1 MAGGWASLG
10 LMPEL
15 VDAAENDFDWIL
27 PTGVQDECIPLIL
40 GGGDVMASAETGS
53 GKTAAFALPTLQ
65 ISHEEMTAAGSTRR
79 KVAGKKE
86 SAGKSH
92 PRILQFQMS
101 VYDRDKNISIDSNS
115 GGLLLQSRDINEWSG
130 CRCDAG
136 VASGGKWYFEC
147 TIRDEGIVRVGL
159 STKFASL
166 DLGADEG
173 GYGYG
178 GTGMKVHRGKF
189 EPYFIESDAT
199 KGKVSFGKNDV
210 IGCLVNLLGENS
222 SVSFSKNGIMIGKA
236 FDIDLHE
243 STKKDCQQY
252 ALFPTVS
259 LKNAEC
265 ELNFGRHGM
274 NSFCF
279 PPPSEE
285 KYLPIASATT
295 LSGKVENPQTPGS
308 DSSLDYYGKREGPL
322 AIVIEPTRD
331 LAQQT
336 YRVFSDFARRLS
348 DPGIEAALLVGGINP
363 QRVLRQLQRNNVH
376 VVVGTPPIVM
386 SYIKQGKIKTSR
398 CCMFILDEADQ
409 LVNRDNL
416 PYIENIFSR
425 LRKGGQFRSVF
436 DRLQVCFFSAT
447 LHSAEVRKLTA
458 KICHRPLWVDLK
470 GRNDSIVPDTVHNC
484 VVHVD
489 PESNKGVRHCESTVQ
504 TDAVHRQGDLDAEVS
519 LGNLSDE
526 ERKSE
531 QIKLLKPVI
540 MLQLLE
546 TFQMDQVLIFCRTN
560 LDCDLLETFLRKV
573 GGKAITDRDTYS
585 CRVLAGMRP
594 MQERQESLK
603 AFKEGEARILI
614 ATDVAARGLDIRELP
629 FVINMTLPD
638 EPQTYVHRIGRV
650 GRAERIGLAIS
661 IVSTVK
667 EKVWYCQSGKKPPC
681 EDTRMY
687 EKGGEFFCIKLN
699 SNISLCTEQV
709 TFESIVVLLF
719 AFNSL
724 FQAIVSGIV
733 SLNF

>member
-1 MAGGWASLG
+1 MIPS
-10 LMPEL
+10 
-15 VDAAENDFDWIL
+15 DFSFL
-27 PTGVQDECIPLIL
+27 Y
-40 GGGDVMASAETGS
+40 
-53 GKTAAFALPTLQ
+53 F
-65 ISHEEMTAAGSTRR
+65 
-79 KVAGKKE
+79 
-86 SAGKSH
+86 
-92 PRILQFQMS
+92 
-101 VYDRDKNISIDSNS
+101 
-115 GGLLLQSRDINEWSG
+115 
-130 CRCDAG
+130 
-136 VASGGKWYFEC
+136 ASGG
-147 TIRDEGIVRVGL
+147 T
-159 STKFASL
+159 
-166 DLGADEG
+166 
-173 GYGYG
+173 
-178 GTGMKVHRGKF
+178 
-189 EPYFIESDAT
+189 
-199 KGKVSFGKNDV
+199 
-210 IGCLVNLLGENS
+210 
-222 SVSFSKNGIMIGKA
+222 
-236 FDIDLHE
+236 
-243 STKKDCQQY
+243 Q
-252 ALFPTVS
+252 
-259 LKNAEC
+259 
-265 ELNFGRHGM
+265 
-274 NSFCF
+274 
-279 PPPSEE
+279 
-285 KYLPIASATT
+285 
-295 LSGKVENPQTPGS
+295 
-308 DSSLDYYGKREGPL
+308 
-322 AIVIEPTRD
+322 
-331 LAQQT
+331 
-336 YRVFSDFARRLS
+336 
-348 DPGIEAALLVGGINP
+348 
-363 QRVLRQLQRNNVH
+363 
-376 VVVGTPPIVM
+376 
-386 SYIKQGKIKTSR
+386 
-398 CCMFILDEADQ
+398 ADQ

-687 EKGGEFFCIKLN
+687 EKGGNCKWYSEPQFLKQIEILLKTNKVNLTKLHWPELNVPAEMATLVKTKGYGDYAGGGTIDFGFKQHLESLSDAVQELGVTEFKLQSDFWKLKDRFCAPEAK
-699 SNISLCTEQV
+699 
-709 TFESIVVLLF
+709 
-719 AFNSL
+719 
-724 FQAIVSGIV
+724 
-733 SLNF
+733 